1 MDSRLRGNDA
11 FFMNFIIVGSGA
23 IGSYIGGRLAA
34 AGEPVSLVA
43 RPYQLKAMLDKGLRV
58 TDLDGFTADVQSDQ
72 LHLAPDFQTAY
83 SKLSAEERANT
94 VVLLCVKGGATSS
107 AAAEIASCLSLNAD
121 AGITINSLQ
130 NGVENVAR
138 IKAEAPRTQV
148 LAGMVPY
155 NVVMKTGSH
164 VHRATAGKLQL
175 EASEKSAAIATRF
188 NAAGIRVS
196 ATKDMK
202 SVQWGKLLLNLNNPI
217 NALSN
222 VPLLDELLDRNFRVV
237 LATLQR
243 EALSAMACEGI
254 APAQLAA
261 ASPRAMTRILR
272 LPNFIF
278 TRLAPKMLRMDPA
291 ARSSMWDDVQRG
303 RVTEVDDLC
312 GAVVRLGVKHKV
324 PTPCNAKMCEL
335 IAKLKK
341 GDQWTGRALRQ
352 ALSR

>member
-1 MDSRLRGNDA
+1 MRCGASLNRND
-11 FFMNFIIVGSGA
+11 MHFIIVGAGA

-34 AGEPVSLVA
+34 AGESVSLVA
-43 RPYQLKAMLDKGLRV
+43 RPYQLEALQNLALRV
-58 TDLDGFTADVQSDQ
+58 TDLDGFAADVPSNK
-72 LHLAPDFQTAY
+72 LHLALSFQTAY
-83 SKLSAEERANT
+83 TKLPADARSNA
-94 VVLLCVKGGATSS
+94 VVLLCVKGSATSH
-107 AAAEIASCLSLNAD
+107 AAAEIAACVDSETVV
-121 AGITINSLQ
+121 ISLQ
-130 NGVENVAR
+130 NGVENIDR
-138 IKAEAPRTQV
+138 IKSAAPHVQV

-164 VHRATAGKLQL
+164 VHRATAGKVQL
-175 EASEKSAAIATRF
+175 EASSQSNDIAARF
-188 NAAGIRVS
+188 NAAGIRVGVTS
-196 ATKDMK
+196 DMK

-237 LATLQR
+237 LATLQQ
-243 EALSAMACEGI
+243 EALSAMGCEGI
-254 APAQLAA
+254 TPAQLAA

-312 GAVVRLGVKHKV
+312 GAVVRLAAKHGKPAPV
-324 PTPCNAKMCEL
+324 NAKMCAL
-335 IAKLKK
+335 IAALKK
-341 GDQWTGRALRQ
+341 GDQWTGRQLRQ
-352 ALSR
+352 ELGV

>member
-1 MDSRLRGNDA
+1 
-11 FFMNFIIVGSGA
+11 MNFIIVGSGA

-34 AGEPVSLVA
+34 AGEAVSLVA
-43 RPYQLKAMLDKGLRV
+43 RSYQVEALSAVALRV
-58 TDLDGFTADVQSDQ
+58 TDLDGFAADAPSDQ
-72 LHLAPDFQTAY
+72 LHLALDFQTAY
-83 SKLSAEERANT
+83 AKLSQEKRAG
-94 VVLLCVKGGATSS
+94 VIVLLCVKGGATSS
-107 AAAEIASCLSLNAD
+107 AAMEIASCVD
-121 AGITINSLQ
+121 AGTVIISLQ

-138 IKAEAPRTQV
+138 IKAAAPHALV

-155 NVVMKTGSH
+155 NVVMKTDTH

-175 EASEKSAAIATRF
+175 EVSEKSADIAARF
-188 NAAGIRVS
+188 NAAGIKINI
-196 ATKDMK
+196 AQDMK

-222 VPLLDELLDRNFRVV
+222 VPLIDELLARDFRVV
-237 LATLQR
+237 LATLQS

-254 APAQLAA
+254 VPAQLAA
-261 ASPRAMTRILR
+261 ASPKAMTRILR

-312 GAVVRLGVKHKV
+312 GAVVRLAAKHGRAAPV
-324 PTPCNAKMCEL
+324 NAKMCEL
-335 IAKLKK
+335 VAALKK
-341 GDQWTGRALRQ
+341 GDQWTGKQLRRALGI
-352 ALSR
+352 

>member
-1 MDSRLRGNDA
+1 MTD
-11 FFMNFIIVGSGA
+11 FFMYFIVLGSGA

-34 AGEPVSLVA
+34 AGESVRLVC
-43 RPYQLKAMLDKGLRV
+43 RPYQLQAMLDKGLRV
-58 TDLDGFTADVQSDQ
+58 TDLDDFAADVPQNQ

-83 SKLSAEERANT
+83 SSLGTEEKANT
-94 VVLLCVKGGATSS
+94 IVLLCVKGGATSS
-107 AAAEIASCLSLNAD
+107 AAAEIAACAMP
-121 AGITINSLQ
+121 GTIVISFQ

-138 IKAEAPRTQV
+138 IQDGAPAV
-148 LAGMVPY
+148 VALAGMVPY
-155 NVVMKTGSH
+155 NVVMKSDAH

-175 EASEKSAAIATRF
+175 QASEKSVAIAARF
-188 NAAGIRVS
+188 QAAGIKISV
-196 ATKDMK
+196 TNDMK

-222 VPLLDELLDRNFRVV
+222 VPLLNELLDRNFRVV
-237 LATLQR
+237 LSTLQR

-254 APAQLAA
+254 IPAQLAA
-261 ASPRAMTRILR
+261 ASPRAMTHILR

-312 GAVVRLGVKHKV
+312 GAVVRLAAKHGKTAPV
-324 PTPCNAKMCEL
+324 NAKMCEL
-335 IAKLKK
+335 ISALKK
-341 GDQWTGRALRQ
+341 GDQWTGKALRQ
-352 ALSR
+352 TLK

>member
-1 MDSRLRGNDA
+1 MH
-11 FFMNFIIVGSGA
+11 FIIVGAGA

-34 AGEPVSLVA
+34 AGESVNLVA
-43 RPYQLKAMLDKGLRV
+43 RPYQLEALQNVALQV
-58 TDLDGFTADVQSDQ
+58 TDLDGFAADVPSSN
-72 LHLAPDFQTAY
+72 LHLATDFQTAY
-83 SKLSAEERANT
+83 SRLSPEARANV
-94 VVLLCVKGGATSS
+94 VVLLCVKGGATSR
-107 AAAEIASCLSLNAD
+107 AALEITACINPSD
-121 AGITINSLQ
+121 AAGTVIISLQ

-138 IKAEAPRTQV
+138 INAAAPRAEV

-155 NVVMKTGSH
+155 NVVMKTGAH
-164 VHRATAGKLQL
+164 VHRATAGKVQL
-175 EASEKSAAIATRF
+175 EAGEKSNDIAARF
-188 NAAGIRVS
+188 NASGIRVS
-196 ATKDMK
+196 VTSDMK

-237 LATLQR
+237 LASLQR
-243 EALSAMACEGI
+243 EALSAMACDGI

-261 ASPRAMTRILR
+261 ASPHAMTRILR

-312 GAVVRLGVKHKV
+312 GAVVRLAAKHGKPAPV
-324 PTPCNAKMCEL
+324 NATMCKL
-335 IAKLKK
+335 IAALKK
-341 GDQWTGRALRQ
+341 GDQWTGRQLRQ
-352 ALSR
+352 SLGV

>member
-1 MDSRLRGNDA
+1 
-11 FFMNFIIVGSGA
+11 MNFIVVGSGA
-23 IGSYIGGRLAA
+23 IGSYVGGRLAA
-34 AGEPVSLVA
+34 AGEAVSLVA
-43 RPYQLKAMLDKGLRV
+43 RPYQLEALSDKALRI
-58 TDLDGFTADVQSDQ
+58 TDLDGFAADVPNER
-72 LHLAPDFQTAY
+72 LHLATDFAIVY
-83 SKLSAEERANT
+83 KRLNAEEKTST
-94 VVLLCVKGGATSS
+94 VILLCVKGGATTQ
-107 AAAEIASCLSLNAD
+107 AANEIAASVAD
-121 AGITINSLQ
+121 GTVVVSLQ

-138 IKAEAPRTQV
+138 IKAAAPRVQA

-155 NVVMKTGSH
+155 NVVMKTDNH
-164 VHRATAGKLQL
+164 VHRATAGKLQI
-175 EASEKSAAIATRF
+175 EVSAKSNDIAARF

-196 ATKDMK
+196 VTQDMK

-222 VPLLDELLDRNFRVV
+222 VPLIDELLDRNFRVV

-254 APAQLAA
+254 IPAQLAA
-261 ASPRAMTRILR
+261 ASPKAMTRILR

-303 RVTEVDDLC
+303 RLTEVDDLC
-312 GAVVRLGVKHKV
+312 GAVVRLATKHGRAA
-324 PTPCNAKMCEL
+324 PANAKMCEL
-335 IAKLKK
+335 VAKLKK

-352 ALSR
+352 ALAV